1 MVSGRILLA
10 VLHPAS
16 ERAPLGSHKVVVV
29 IKQAVD
35 VIAEQAPR
43 VSLVIKAD
51 LRAGVTDATAAK
63 VETVERH
70 LSAE

>member
-1 MVSGRILLA
+1 M
-10 VLHPAS
+10 
-16 ERAPLGSHKVVVV
+16 VVV
-29 IKQAVD
+29 KQAVD

-51 LRAGVTDATAAK
+51 LRAGVTDAVTAK